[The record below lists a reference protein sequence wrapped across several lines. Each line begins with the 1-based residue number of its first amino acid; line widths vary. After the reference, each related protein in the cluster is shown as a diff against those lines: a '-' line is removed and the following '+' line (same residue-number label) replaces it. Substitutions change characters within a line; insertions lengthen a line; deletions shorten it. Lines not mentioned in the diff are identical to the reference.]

1 MHIPKEIR
9 RKFDE
14 KAMFGNLVGY
24 VNDKDGYRVWVPK
37 LKKVV
42 CSHDVVFKPEVV
54 CNLKTDITAV
64 EEANSDEED
73 KNESPKMTDES
84 TSKENLNDTATSA
97 EYESL
102 DEEEESKDDDQA

>member
-1 MHIPKEIR
+1 MHILKEIR

-24 VNDKDGYRVWVPK
+24 VNDKDKYRVWVPK

-42 CSHDVVFKPEVV
+42 CSYDVVFKPEVV

-64 EEANSDEED
+64 EEANSGEED
-73 KNESPKMTDES
+73 KNEK
-84 TSKENLNDTATSA
+84 SKND
-97 EYESL
+97 
-102 DEEEESKDDDQA
+102 